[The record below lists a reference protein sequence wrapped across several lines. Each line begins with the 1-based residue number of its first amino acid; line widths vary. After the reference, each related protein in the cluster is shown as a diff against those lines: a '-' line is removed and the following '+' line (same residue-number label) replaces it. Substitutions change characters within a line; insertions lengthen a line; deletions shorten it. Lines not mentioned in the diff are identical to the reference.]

1 MQEREEEK
9 VTKEEKDGDEGAQ
22 KVVEIGNDNRNQR
35 RRRAEALEVNNTC

>member
-35 RRRAEALEVNNTC
+35 RRAEALEVNNTC